1 MEILIADF
9 VKFTFAI
16 AKFLCLRFIIHVLF
30 FVFFICFFGYGK
42 NYKKI
47 NTKLIMILIKIYNF

>member
-30 FVFFICFFGYGK
+30 FVFFVFLVMGK

-47 NTKLIMILIKIYNF
+47 NAKLIMILIKIYNF